1 MNVRRRPVPAYAI
14 AGALIALL
22 LVGCGRGQTTV
33 PSADADATAIPQPTA
48 RSAYAIAVSGSAQ
61 VHDSAAAAAGSSS
74 TEIEPGAV
82 IDSGRRITVSIDSHV
97 DIQFGDRGMTR
108 VYGPAEAIVR
118 TRVGAAHHPVME
130 IDIIFGSIA
139 ATVGRLTDSDVY
151 RVRTP
156 RAFYVVH
163 GTRFYVRSERD
174 DDLWVEEGRVAVYP
188 RSVDMLL
195 LRQTAIETEPL
206 LREHLDELERSVPV
220 FGPGSHARLD
230 ATALARSEALASGL
244 TESMG
249 QVAAATVA
257 QRESVVSGLIDAIR
271 TTAGAVVE
279 IANAV
284 PGTSAPPA
292 SIEQRITSIGAVRL
306 LPVPD
311 TTDSRSLF
319 ESDTALQFV
328 QLTVR
333 TLPQNAEIF
342 LDGVLTGSGAH
353 RTLLRANENLSIRVA
368 RQGYRERRIQVDRA
382 RTEVITVQ
390 LERLPPSISTDS
402 FLKAVAA
409 DDIGT
414 VRTYVTEGGPVNV
427 RNADGIPAVILAT
440 GLVPALQGL
449 TPDLSYDREVLRTLV
464 AAGASMEDEFLI
476 EGSTFK
482 PLHAAVLAG
491 VAGFDVSDLL
501 AILLGG
507 PADVNGV
514 VVLEG
519 QPLTPLAIAVRWAL
533 FTGET
538 QEEIIKRLLT
548 AGARLDV
555 TISFNNELLTL
566 REIANRLMRQG
577 AIEDQ
582 ELMRLLRT
590 MGAGA

>member
-1 MNVRRRPVPAYAI
+1 MNVRRRLVPAYAI
-14 AGALIALL
+14 AGALVALVL
-22 LVGCGRGQTTV
+22 AGCGREQTTV
-33 PSADADATAIPQPTA
+33 PSADADAAAFPQPTA
-48 RSAYAIAVSGSAQ
+48 RSAYAVAVSGSAQ
-61 VHDSAAAAAGSSS
+61 VHGAAAA

-82 IDSGRRITVSIDSHV
+82 IESGRRITVNADSHV
-97 DIQFGDRGMTR
+97 DIQFGDRGTTR

-118 TRVGAAHHPVME
+118 TRVGTAHHPVME

-139 ATVGRLTDSDVY
+139 ATVGQLTDSDVY
-151 RVRTP
+151 RIRTP
-156 RAFYVVH
+156 RAFYVVR

-174 DDLWVEEGRVAVYP
+174 DDLWVEAGLVAVYP

-195 LRQTAIETEPL
+195 LRQTAIEAEPS
-206 LREHLDELERSVPV
+206 LREHLDELDRNAPV

-230 ATALARSEALASGL
+230 ATALARSEALAGGI
-244 TESMG
+244 TESLG
-249 QVAAATVA
+249 QVAAATPA
-257 QRESVVSGLIDAIR
+257 QRESIVSSLIEAIR
-271 TTAGAVVE
+271 TTTGAVAE
-279 IANAV
+279 IAGDA
-284 PGTSAPPA
+284 PGASGPPA
-292 SIEQRITSIGAVRL
+292 AIEQRLASVAAVRR
-306 LPVPD
+306 LPVPEN
-311 TTDSRSLF
+311 TELRTLL
-319 ESDTALQFV
+319 ESDAAPGLV

-342 LDGVLTGSGAH
+342 LDGVLAGSGAH
-353 RTLLRANENLSIRVA
+353 RTLLRANESLSIRVA
-368 RQGYRERRIQVDRA
+368 RPGYRERRIQVDRA

-402 FLKAVAA
+402 FVKAVAA

-427 RNADGIPAVILAT
+427 RTADGIPALVLAT
-440 GLVPALQGL
+440 GLVQALQGL
-449 TPDLSYDREVLRTLV
+449 TPDLSYDRDVLRTLV
-464 AAGASMEDEFLI
+464 AAGASMNDEFLI

-491 VAGFDVSDLL
+491 VAGFDVSDMLT
-501 AILLGG
+501 ILLGG
-507 PADVNGV
+507 PVDVNGV
-514 VVLEG
+514 IVLEG

-566 REIANRLMRQG
+566 REIAGRLMRQG
-577 AIEDQ
+577 EIEDQ
-582 ELMRLLRT
+582 ELIRILRS